1 MIVLFIIYLKA
12 NKHYE
17 KESIESKM
25 FLLVSSQILNVV
37 SALAFFLPE
46 GKVFLKK
53 LDNGLSISE
62 GLLVALVNL
71 VKSVLESGL
80 TEGTSFLVIVL
91 NLIVEN

>member
-1 MIVLFIIYLKA
+1 
-12 NKHYE
+12 
-17 KESIESKM
+17 M

-37 SALAFFLPE
+37 GTLTFFLPE

-53 LDNGLSISE
+53 FDNGLSISE
-62 GLLVALVNL
+62 CLFVALVNL